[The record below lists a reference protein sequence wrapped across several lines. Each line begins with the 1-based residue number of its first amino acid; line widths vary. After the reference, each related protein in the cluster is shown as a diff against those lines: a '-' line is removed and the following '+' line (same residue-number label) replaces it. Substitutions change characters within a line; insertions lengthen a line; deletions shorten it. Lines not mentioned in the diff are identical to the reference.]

1 MFHSLYRVCCKT
13 EIVVFG
19 FCFTESTEHFGAID
33 YKQNLQAFQRGIPAR
48 WRLKPGCYEWD
59 ADTCLIQFVGKDLY
73 TLMERGTLRVKRLA
87 KNHRTLTAAG
97 TQSQCIR
104 SGV

>member
-1 MFHSLYRVCCKT
+1 MCFIVFTECAAKLKSLYLASV
-13 EIVVFG
+13 
-19 FCFTESTEHFGAID
+19 SLTEHFGVID

-73 TLMERGTLRVKRLA
+73 TLMEKGTLRVKRLA